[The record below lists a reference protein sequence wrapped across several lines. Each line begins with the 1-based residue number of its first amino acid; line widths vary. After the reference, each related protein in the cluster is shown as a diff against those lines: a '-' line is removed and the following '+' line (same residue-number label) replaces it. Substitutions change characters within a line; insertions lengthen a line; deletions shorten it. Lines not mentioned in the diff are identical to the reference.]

1 MPTRRANNKTLK
13 IISVTLIFLCGVT
26 VVFAQNF
33 SKGRFNKPADTPL
46 EKQVEKKENTT
57 AERAALPVRKKKKDL
72 NEFQQLARIYRQQ
85 GLEYQDAGN
94 LEAALTFYQ
103 KAIDLDP
110 WYAVAYNDL
119 GIIFEAK
126 NDPERAEASYLQAIK
141 IDPEF
146 LSPYSNLAVLYE
158 TRHDLKSALGYWKKR
173 ARLGDSVDD
182 WTQKARQRGKDIEL
196 VLYGPAQQ
204 EDRQKIAKEKDIA
217 GLAADVSAKKK
228 AAMIQPPVVP
238 LEKREKP
245 QEILTKPCKSNKT
258 LAQETL
264 HTARL
269 SEKKGK
275 NAAAL
280 KEGIDAKLLD
290 PDNPE
295 IDEFLDKLLTKTL
308 AK

>member
-1 MPTRRANNKTLK
+1 M
-13 IISVTLIFLCGVT
+13 
-26 VVFAQNF
+26 
-33 SKGRFNKPADTPL
+33 
-46 EKQVEKKENTT
+46 
-57 AERAALPVRKKKKDL
+57 
-72 NEFQQLARIYRQQ
+72 
-85 GLEYQDAGN
+85 
-94 LEAALTFYQ
+94 
-103 KAIDLDP
+103 DP

-146 LSPYSNLAVLYE
+146 LSPYSNLAVFYE
-158 TRHDLKSALGYWKKR
+158 TRHDLKSALAYWKKR
-173 ARLGDSVDD
+173 AQLGDSVDE

-196 VLYGPAQQ
+196 VLYGPAQP
-204 EDRQKIAKEKDIA
+204 EDQQKIAKEKDIA
-217 GLAADVSAKKK
+217 NLAADVSAKKK

-245 QEILTKPCKSNKT
+245 QEILTKPCNSNKT

-264 HTARL
+264 KKARL

-295 IDEFLDKLLTKTL
+295 IDAFLDRLLTKTL